1 MFLPR
6 SRTSLAL
13 GLPVLTLTAV
23 LLAACVPPAGGAG
36 VPDRPA
42 RAADSRAAAAVTGEP
57 STAAPGTPAPRPLPG
72 VGPRILAEIPEGTR
86 QVLLA
91 SGEDRDGNRA
101 TVSLYELTDGGWE
114 WTAGP
119 WDAHNALRG
128 WTFDHRQGDLR
139 SPIGVYGLSDAG
151 GLLPDPGTQLPYDHG
166 PGFSISGTGF
176 RGEPL
181 EGSFDY
187 VVAIDYNRQ
196 PGTTPLDWTR
206 PLGAGKGGGI
216 WVHVDHGGPTQGCVS
231 ISERH
236 MRDLLRALDPELD
249 PVIVMGDA
257 EALAA

>member
-13 GLPVLTLTAV
+13 GLPMLTLTAV
-23 LLAACVPPAGGAG
+23 LLAACAPPAGGAG

-42 RAADSRAAAAVTGEP
+42 RAAAAVTGEP
-57 STAAPGTPAPRPLPG
+57 AVPGTSAPRPLPG
-72 VGPRILAEIPEGTR
+72 VGPRMLAEIPEGTR

-101 TVSLYELTDGGWE
+101 TVSMYELTDGGWE
-114 WTAGP
+114 RTAGP

-139 SPIGVYGLSDAG
+139 SPIGVYGLNDAG
-151 GLLPDPGTQLPYDHG
+151 GLLPDPGTRLPYDHG
-166 PGFSISGTGF
+166 PGFSISGTGS

-187 VVAIDYNRQ
+187 VVAIDYNRR

-206 PLGAGKGGGI
+206 PLGVGKGGGI

-231 ISERH
+231 ISQRH

-257 EALAA
+257 QALAA